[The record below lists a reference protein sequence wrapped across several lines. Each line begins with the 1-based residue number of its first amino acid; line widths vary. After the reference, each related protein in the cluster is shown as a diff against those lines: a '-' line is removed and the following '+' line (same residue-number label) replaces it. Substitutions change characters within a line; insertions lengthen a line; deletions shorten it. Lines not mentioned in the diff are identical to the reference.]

1 MVYDKILYKI
11 IITLLPTILSNVT
24 PLIRDNLNELI
35 KQLEEKARKT
45 PNPIDDLLVDFLKSL
60 LNVD

>member
-1 MVYDKILYKI
+1 MIYDKVLYKI
-11 IITLLPTILSNVT
+11 IITLLPTILNNVT

-45 PNPIDDLLVDFLKSL
+45 PNPIDDILIDFLKAI
-60 LNVD
+60 LNVE